1 MVQAKDLHLFLI
13 KVHITYAF
21 YHPIPFLNPFLISNQ
36 IKSRFNC
43 TYKTFTYLLLDVINI
58 SFNNKMIYG
67 LKTIINV

>member
-21 YHPIPFLNPFLISNQ
+21 LNTHHLIPFLNPFLISNQ
-36 IKSRFNC
+36 IESRFNC

-58 SFNNKMIYG
+58 SFNKKMIYG
-67 LKTIINV
+67 